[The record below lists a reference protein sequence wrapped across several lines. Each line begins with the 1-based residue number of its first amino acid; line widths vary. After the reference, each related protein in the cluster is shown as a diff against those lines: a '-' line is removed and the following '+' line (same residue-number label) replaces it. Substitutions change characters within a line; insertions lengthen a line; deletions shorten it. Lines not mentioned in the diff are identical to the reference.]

1 MLTSEAISGLG
12 RQRISKCVEAI
23 AALWI
28 EGGVPQERASN
39 APTSGDDVRVLD
51 EASAEVTAHQ
61 LAEEVS

>member
-1 MLTSEAISGLG
+1 
-12 RQRISKCVEAI
+12 VEAI